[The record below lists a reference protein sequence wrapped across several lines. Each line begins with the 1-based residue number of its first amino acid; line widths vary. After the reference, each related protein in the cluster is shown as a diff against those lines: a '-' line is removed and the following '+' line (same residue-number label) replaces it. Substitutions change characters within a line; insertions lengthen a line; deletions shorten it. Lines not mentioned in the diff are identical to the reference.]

1 MANRWGMETV
11 TDLSWTIKKA
21 YHQRIDTFELCCWRR
36 LLRVPWTARR
46 SNQSILKEISPGCS
60 LEGLIL
66 KLLYFYHTTA
76 SLFVMTF
83 LCLTIVYQEL
93 YLFSERVSMPAK
105 NSLLL
110 FLKKNQ
116 LRILS
121 KALSNT
127 AEFIHSWRKL
137 STQELMLLNCGVR
150 EDSWESL
157 GQQGDPTSQ
166 S

>member
-1 MANRWGMETV
+1 MNAET
-11 TDLSWTIKKA
+11 LFSIEM
-21 YHQRIDTFELCCWRR
+21 YSI
-36 LLRVPWTARR
+36 
-46 SNQSILKEISPGCS
+46 SNNLEIIYKPSV
-60 LEGLIL
+60 IL

-93 YLFSERVSMPAK
+93 YLFSERVSMAAK

-137 STQELMLLNCGVR
+137 STQELMLLNCGV
-150 EDSWESL
+150 EEAS
-157 GQQGDPTSQ
+157 
-166 S
+166 